1 MSTATAEIVTEAE
14 ITARKLA
21 SAARQ
26 YTGTG
31 RTAQM
36 EAGDPQAAADGT
48 VTLKI
53 WRDGRAYRVT
63 VEDIGTD
70 GD

>member
-1 MSTATAEIVTEAE
+1 MSAATETVTEAE

-36 EAGDPQAAADGT
+36 EAGDPEAAADGT

-53 WRDGRAYRVT
+53 WRDGRTYLVT
-63 VEDIGTD
+63 VQDIGED
-70 GD
+70 D

>member
-1 MSTATAEIVTEAE
+1 MMSTETVTEAE

-36 EAGDPQAAADGT
+36 EAGDPQAPAADGT
-48 VTLKI
+48 VTMRI
-53 WRDGRAYRVT
+53 WRDGRTYLVT
-63 VEDIGTD
+63 VQDIGED
-70 GD
+70 D

>member
-1 MSTATAEIVTEAE
+1 MMSTETVTEAE

-21 SAARQ
+21 NAARQ

-36 EAGDPQAAADGT
+36 EAGDPETADGT
-48 VTLKI
+48 VTMRI
-53 WRDGRAYRVT
+53 WRDGRTYLVT
-63 VEDIGTD
+63 VQDIGED
-70 GD
+70 D